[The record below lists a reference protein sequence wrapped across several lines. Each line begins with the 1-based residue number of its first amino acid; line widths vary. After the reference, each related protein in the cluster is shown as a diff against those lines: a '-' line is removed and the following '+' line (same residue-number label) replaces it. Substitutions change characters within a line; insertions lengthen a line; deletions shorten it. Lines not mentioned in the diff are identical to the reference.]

1 MSDPTDLK
9 ELKSMDS
16 FALPASNPTSGSM
29 PQNMGLA
36 DLARGLQY
44 VVNEAAMAAHLHMQ
58 KTLDLYFDAEGNP
71 RCRRVHLPG
80 GGGSVDVPV
89 IALTPPANLMLEQME
104 VALAVRVTNLRPVT
118 DAARS
123 APESEQSAEST
134 ESTESAETADAKEEG
149 PSPHVF
155 VTPAPESGAP
165 VPPPPP
171 AAAKPKAASFAF
183 ETPDEEPSV
192 RRSDRRSLERL
203 SFEIQPAPVSPDSAA
218 RRDAN
223 VMDIKMIFRR
233 NESPEGVARLV
244 ALYTDAMFRIAPPEK
259 K

>member
-134 ESTESAETADAKEEG
+134 ESECRD
-149 PSPHVF
+149 
-155 VTPAPESGAP
+155 SGCQ
-165 VPPPPP
+165 
-171 AAAKPKAASFAF
+171 
-183 ETPDEEPSV
+183 
-192 RRSDRRSLERL
+192 RRRTKS
-203 SFEIQPAPVSPDSAA
+203 
-218 RRDAN
+218 
-223 VMDIKMIFRR
+223 
-233 NESPEGVARLV
+233 ARLC
-244 ALYTDAMFRIAPPEK
+244 DACSGIGCACASASTRSR
-259 K
+259 